1 MEAALESY
9 RTNLKYA
16 GSLDTPAEDLLEEKE
31 EITGTVLRIASEM
44 TPDDTV
50 YKIILSEQPNK
61 IYRVSYTVSDGWPLP
76 KREHQVYP
84 DILKTEDPVITASG
98 FDNLEFTQ

>member
-1 MEAALESY
+1 M
-9 RTNLKYA
+9 
-16 GSLDTPAEDLLEEKE
+16 EEKE

-44 TPDDTV
+44 TADDTV

-61 IYRVSYTVSDGWPLP
+61 IYRVSYTVSDELALTKEGD
-76 KREHQVYP
+76 QVT
-84 DILKTEDPVITASG
+84 LTFSKTEDPVITASG